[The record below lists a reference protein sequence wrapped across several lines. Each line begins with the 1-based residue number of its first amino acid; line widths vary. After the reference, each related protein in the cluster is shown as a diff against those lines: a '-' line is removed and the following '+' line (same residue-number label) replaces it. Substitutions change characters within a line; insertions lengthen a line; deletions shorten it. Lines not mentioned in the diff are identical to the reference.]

1 MASPEIPWSVLG
13 IEPTANSEAIRR
25 AFSERLRS
33 MGTDSTPNAIEAL
46 VNARDQAIEIAEISR
61 ASDQSK
67 SLRGGEWRKGHLI
80 FLALFMAAVI
90 GALVIAKYAGVLRPI
105 KVDDQLKFPAP
116 TDAERVY

>member
-1 MASPEIPWSVLG
+1 MPVDPWSLLG
-13 IEPTANSEAIRR
+13 IAPTAQSEVIRQ

-33 MGTDSTPNAIEAL
+33 MGTNATPNAIEAL
-46 VNARDQAIEIAEISR
+46 VNARDRAIEIAEISR
-61 ASDQSK
+61 ASVQSK

-90 GALVIAKYAGVLRPI
+90 GALVIAKYAGILRPI

-116 TDAERVY
+116 TDAEKVN